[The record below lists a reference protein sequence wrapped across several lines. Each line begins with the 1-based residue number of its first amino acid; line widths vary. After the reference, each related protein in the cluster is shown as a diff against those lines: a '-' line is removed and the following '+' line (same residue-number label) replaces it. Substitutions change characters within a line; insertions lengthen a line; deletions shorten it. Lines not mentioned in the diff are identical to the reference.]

1 MRRPSVERGNFPT
14 NIEDEMKTSYMQY
27 AMSVIVG
34 RALPDVRDG
43 LKPVHRRTL
52 YAMYELKNHW
62 DKPYKKSARVVG
74 DVIGKFHPHGESAVY
89 DSIVRMAQDFSLRY
103 PLVDGQGNFGSI
115 DGDSPAA
122 MRYTEVRMSK
132 LAAELLEDI
141 DKNTVEFIPNYDESL
156 TEPLILPTK
165 FPNLLVNG
173 SSGIAVG
180 MATNIPP
187 HSLSETIE
195 AAIALIR
202 NPQIGIDELLKII
215 PGPDFP
221 TGGFILG
228 QQGIRSAYETGKG
241 IIRLRARVII
251 EKPKKTDRH
260 CLVVTELPY
269 QVNKSRLIER
279 IAELVREKVIEGIY
293 TLRDESDREG
303 MRVVIELKKNE
314 VPEII
319 LNQLLN
325 HTQLEISFGI
335 IMLAVVDNQ
344 PRLLNIKDMLSLF
357 IEHRRNIVTKRC
369 QFELNKAEARAHILE
384 GLKLAIEQLNSV
396 ITLIRRSKNPQDARD
411 GLMKKLFLSAEQA
424 QAILDMRLQRLTA
437 LERGKILEEYKEVI
451 KTIARLKEILAHDH
465 LILNIIVEELT
476 AISDNFS
483 DERRTDII
491 GEVSEID
498 VEDMIAEE
506 DMVVTITHRGYIKR
520 NALSL
525 YQSQHRGGRGKIGIT
540 TREGDFVENL
550 FIATTHSYILFFTN
564 YGKVH
569 WLKVHE
575 IPPGARAARGKAIV
589 NLLNLAPEEKIT
601 AILPLKDFSSGKYI
615 AFATKRGIVKKTD
628 LSAFS
633 KPRAGGIL
641 AISLEENDELISA
654 QLTEGDQEFLLG
666 TKSGTAIRISEKRI
680 RPMGRTARGVKGIA
694 VNGGEAVG
702 MEIVKEGTTVLTVTE
717 NGFGKRT
724 RTSAYRTQNRG
735 GKGVI
740 TIKTTKRNGRVIG
753 IKQVGDDD
761 ELVLITTHG
770 KIIRLRA
777 SDISI
782 MGRNTQGVKLI
793 GMAAGENVVGIA
805 IFSTKVLI

>member
-1 MRRPSVERGNFPT
+1 MEQGNIPI

-34 RALPDVRDG
+34 RALPDIRDG

-62 DKPYKKSARVVG
+62 DRPYKKSARIVG
-74 DVIGKFHPHGESAVY
+74 DVIGKYHPHGEGAVY

-132 LAAELLEDI
+132 LAAELLADI
-141 DKNTVEFIPNYDESL
+141 DKDTVEFTPNYDESL
-156 TEPLILPTK
+156 REPLILPTK
-165 FPNLLVNG
+165 FPNLLING

-187 HSLSETIE
+187 HSLSETIQ
-195 AAIALIR
+195 AVIALIH
-202 NPQIGIDELLKII
+202 NPQIDIDALSKII

-221 TGGFILG
+221 TGALILG
-228 QQGIRSAYETGKG
+228 HQGIRSAYETGRG
-241 IIRLRARVII
+241 VIRIRARVII
-251 EKPKKTDRH
+251 EKPKRVDRH
-260 CLVVTELPY
+260 YLVITELPY

-279 IAELVREKVIEGIY
+279 IAELVREKVIEGIHS
-293 TLRDESDREG
+293 LRDESDREG

-314 VPEII
+314 VPQVT
-319 LNQLLN
+319 LNQLFS
-325 HTQLEISFGI
+325 HTQMEISFGI
-335 IMLAVVDNQ
+335 IMLALVDNQ
-344 PRLLNIKDMLSLF
+344 PRLLNIKEMLSLF
-357 IEHRRNIVTKRC
+357 IEHRRNMVTKRC
-369 QFELNKAEARAHILE
+369 QFELDKAESRAHILE
-384 GLKLAIEQLNSV
+384 GLKLALERLDSV
-396 ITLIRRSKNPQDARD
+396 IAIIKRSKNPQDARD
-411 GLMKKLFLSAEQA
+411 GLMKKLSLSAEQA

-451 KTIARLKEILAHDH
+451 KTIARLREILAHDN

-476 AISDNFS
+476 AIRDTFG
-483 DERRTDII
+483 DERRTEII
-491 GEVSEID
+491 AEISHID
-498 VEDMIAEE
+498 LEDMIAEE

-525 YQSQHRGGRGKIGIT
+525 YQSQHRGGRGKIGMI

-575 IPPGARAARGKAIV
+575 IPQGARASRGKAVV
-589 NLLNLAPEEKIT
+589 NLLNLAPGEKIT
-601 AILPLKDFSSGKYI
+601 TILPLKDFSSAQYI
-615 AFATKRGIVKKTD
+615 AFATKRGIVKKTN

-633 KPRAGGIL
+633 KPRTGGIL
-641 AISLEENDELISA
+641 AIFLDENDELISA
-654 QLTEGDQEFLLG
+654 KLTEGNQEFILG
-666 TKSGTAIRISEKRI
+666 TKSGTAIRISEKGI

-694 VNGGEAVG
+694 VDGGEVVG
-702 MEIVKEGTTVLTVTE
+702 MEIVKEGTTILTVTE

-724 RTSAYRTQNRG
+724 KTAAYRAQNRG

-740 TIKTTKRNGRVIG
+740 TIKTNKRNGNVVG
-753 IKQVGDDD
+753 IKQVADDD
-761 ELVLITTHG
+761 EIVLITTNG

-777 SDISI
+777 SDISV

-793 GMAAGENVVGIA
+793 GMAAGENVVGTA
-805 IFSTKVLI
+805 IFSSKELL

>member
-1 MRRPSVERGNFPT
+1 VEQGNIPIS
-14 NIEDEMKTSYMQY
+14 IEDEMKTSYMQY

-62 DKPYKKSARVVG
+62 DRSYKKSARVVG
-74 DVIGKFHPHGESAVY
+74 DVIGKFHPHGEGAVY

-132 LAAELLEDI
+132 LAAELLADI
-141 DKNTVEFIPNYDESL
+141 EKDTVEFTPNYDESL
-156 TEPLILPTK
+156 REPLLLPAK

-195 AAIALIR
+195 AVIALIR
-202 NPQIGIDELLKII
+202 NPQIGIGELLKII

-221 TGGFILG
+221 TGALILG

-241 IIRLRARVII
+241 IIRVRARVII
-251 EKPKKTDRH
+251 EKPKRTDRH
-260 CLVVTELPY
+260 SLVITELPY

-279 IAELVREKVIEGIY
+279 IAELVREKVIEGIHS
-293 TLRDESDREG
+293 LRDESDREG

-314 VPEII
+314 VPQVI
-319 LNQLLN
+319 LNQLFN
-325 HTQLEISFGI
+325 HTQMEISFGI
-335 IMLAVVDNQ
+335 IMLAVVNNQ
-344 PRLLNIKDMLSLF
+344 PRLLNIKDMLSFF
-357 IEHRRNIVTKRC
+357 IEHRRNIVTRRC
-369 QFELNKAEARAHILE
+369 RFELDKAESRAHILE
-384 GLKLAIEQLNSV
+384 GLKLALERLDSV
-396 ITLIRRSKNPQDARD
+396 IAIIKRSKNPQDARD
-411 GLMKKLFLSAEQA
+411 GLMKKLSLSVEQA

-437 LERGKILEEYKEVI
+437 LERGKILEEYKEII
-451 KTIARLKEILAHDH
+451 KTIARLREILAHEN

-476 AISDNFS
+476 AIRDTFS
-483 DERRTDII
+483 DDRRTEII
-491 GEVSEID
+491 GEISHID
-498 VEDMIAEE
+498 LEDMIAEE

-525 YQSQHRGGRGKIGIT
+525 YQSQHRGGRGKIGMI

-575 IPPGARAARGKAIV
+575 IPQGARASRGKAIV
-589 NLLNLAPEEKIT
+589 NVLNLGPEEKIT

-615 AFATKRGIVKKTD
+615 AFATKRGIVKKTN

-641 AISLEENDELISA
+641 AILLDENDELISTK
-654 QLTEGDQEFLLG
+654 LTEGNQEFLLG
-666 TKSGTAIRISEKRI
+666 TKSGTAIRIAEKRI

-694 VNGGEAVG
+694 VNGSEVVG
-702 MEIVKEGTTVLTVTE
+702 MEIVEEGTTVLTVTE

-724 RTSAYRTQNRG
+724 KTSAYRTQNRG

-740 TIKTTKRNGRVIG
+740 TIKTTKRNGPVIA
-753 IKQVGDDD
+753 IKQVADDD

-777 SDISI
+777 SDVSV

-793 GMAAGENVVGIA
+793 GMAAGEAVVGTA
-805 IFSTKVLI
+805 ISSSRELI

>member
-1 MRRPSVERGNFPT
+1 VERGNFPI

-74 DVIGKFHPHGESAVY
+74 DVIGKFHPHGEGAVY

-132 LAAELLEDI
+132 LAAELLVDI
-141 DKNTVEFIPNYDESL
+141 DKDTVEFIPNYDESL
-156 TEPLILPTK
+156 REPLILPAK

-180 MATNIPP
+180 MATNVPP

-195 AAIALIR
+195 AAITLIR
-202 NPQIGIDELLKII
+202 NPQIGIHELLRII

-221 TGGFILG
+221 TAGFILG

-314 VPEII
+314 VPEVI

-369 QFELNKAEARAHILE
+369 QFDLDKAEARAHILE

-396 ITLIRRSKNPQDARD
+396 ITIIRRSKNPQDARG
-411 GLMKKLFLSAEQA
+411 GLMEKLSLSAEQA

-476 AISDNFS
+476 AIRENFS
-483 DERRTDII
+483 DERRTEII

-506 DMVVTITHRGYIKR
+506 DMVVTITHTGYIKR

-525 YQSQHRGGRGKIGIT
+525 YQSQHRGGKGKIGMT

-550 FIATTHSYILFFTN
+550 FIASTHSYILFFTN

-575 IPPGARAARGKAIV
+575 IPLGARAARGKAIV
-589 NLLNLAPEEKIT
+589 NLLNLAPEERIT

-628 LSAFS
+628 LLAFS

-641 AISLEENDELISA
+641 AIFLEENDELISA
-654 QLTEGDQEFLLG
+654 QLTEGSQEFLLG
-666 TKSGTAIRISEKRI
+666 SKSGTAIRISESRI

-694 VNGGEAVG
+694 VNGSEAVG
-702 MEIVKEGTTVLTVTE
+702 MEIVKEGTTVLTITE

-724 RTSAYRTQNRG
+724 KTSAYRTQNRG

-740 TIKTTKRNGRVIG
+740 TIKTTERNGRVVG
-753 IKQVGDDD
+753 IKQVVDDD

-793 GMAAGENVVGIA
+793 GMAAGEHVVGIA
-805 IFSTKVLI
+805 IFSTKDLI

>member
-1 MRRPSVERGNFPT
+1 MQQGNIPIS
-14 NIEDEMKTSYMQY
+14 IEDEMKTSYMQY

-52 YAMYELKNHW
+52 YAMYELKNYW
-62 DKPYKKSARVVG
+62 DRPYKKSARVVG
-74 DVIGKFHPHGESAVY
+74 DVIGKYHPHGEGAVY
-89 DSIVRMAQDFSLRY
+89 DSIVRMAQDFSLRH

-115 DGDSPAA
+115 DGDPPAA

-132 LAAELLEDI
+132 LSAELLADI
-141 DKNTVEFIPNYDESL
+141 DKDTVEFVPNYDESL
-156 TEPLILPTK
+156 REPVILPTK

-187 HSLSETIE
+187 HSLSETID
-195 AAIALIR
+195 AVIALIH
-202 NPQIGIDELLKII
+202 NPQIEIEDLLKII

-221 TGGFILG
+221 TASLILG
-228 QQGIRSAYETGKG
+228 HQGIRSAYETGKG
-241 IIRLRARVII
+241 IVRIRARVII
-251 EKPKKTDRH
+251 EKPKRVDRH
-260 CLVVTELPY
+260 FLVITELPY

-279 IAELVREKVIEGIY
+279 IAELVREKVIEGIHS
-293 TLRDESDREG
+293 LRDESDREG
-303 MRVVIELKKNE
+303 MRVVIELKRNE
-314 VPEII
+314 VPQVT
-319 LNQLLN
+319 LNQLFN
-325 HTQLEISFGI
+325 HTQMEISFGI
-335 IMLAVVDNQ
+335 IMLALVNNQ
-344 PRLLNIKDMLSLF
+344 PRLLNLKEMLSLF
-357 IEHRRNIVTKRC
+357 VEHRRNIVTKRC
-369 QFELNKAEARAHILE
+369 QFELDKAESRAHILE
-384 GLKLAIEQLNSV
+384 GLKLAIEHLDSV
-396 ITLIRRSKNPQDARD
+396 IAIIRRSKNPQEARD
-411 GLMKKLFLSAEQA
+411 ALMKKLSLSGEQA

-476 AISDNFS
+476 AIRNTFS
-483 DERRTDII
+483 DERRTEII
-491 GEVSEID
+491 GEISHID

-525 YQSQHRGGRGKIGIT
+525 YQSQHRGGRGKIGMI
-540 TREGDFVENL
+540 TREGDFVENV

-575 IPPGARAARGKAIV
+575 IPQGARASRGKAVV
-589 NLLNLAPEEKIT
+589 NLLNLAPGEKIT
-601 AILPLKDFSSGKYI
+601 AILPLKDFSSGKYV
-615 AFATKRGIVKKTD
+615 AFATKHGIVKKTD

-641 AISLEENDELISA
+641 AILLDENDELISA
-654 QLTEGDQEFLLG
+654 KITQGNQEFLLG
-666 TKSGTAIRISEKRI
+666 TRAGTVIRISENAI

-694 VNGGEAVG
+694 VNGGEVVG
-702 MEIVKEGTTVLTVTE
+702 MEIVEEGTTVLTVTE

-724 RTSAYRTQNRG
+724 KTGAYRTQNRG

-740 TIKTTKRNGRVIG
+740 TIKTTTRNGNVIG
-753 IKQVGDDD
+753 IKQVADDD
-761 ELVLITTHG
+761 ELVLITTNG

-793 GMAAGENVVGIA
+793 GMSAGEHVVGTA
-805 IFSTKVLI
+805 IFSSRELI